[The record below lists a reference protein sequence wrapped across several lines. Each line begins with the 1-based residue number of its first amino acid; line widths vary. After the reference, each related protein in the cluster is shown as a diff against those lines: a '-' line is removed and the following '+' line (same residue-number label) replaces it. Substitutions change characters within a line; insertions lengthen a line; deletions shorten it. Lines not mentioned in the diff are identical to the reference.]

1 MQMSSDSDS
10 DDDKY
15 YEMKKKMVC
24 HHAQKMSIICSGAS
38 NVVGKYCENWVIK
51 AAPRTSILSGFGWL
65 QETIDTPEETYTMLR
80 MSAKVFFDL
89 HDMLVERYGLKH
101 SIFVS
106 SYESLA
112 MFLWILGVVKQ
123 IEERK
128 TVSNIQQIL
137 STVNF
142 MRYSFVSSRWP
153 LTT

>member
-1 MQMSSDSDS
+1 
-10 DDDKY
+10 
-15 YEMKKKMVC
+15 
-24 HHAQKMSIICSGAS
+24 
-38 NVVGKYCENWVIK
+38 
-51 AAPRTSILSGFGWL
+51 
-65 QETIDTPEETYTMLR
+65 MLR

-128 TVSNIQQIL
+128 TVSNIQRIL

-142 MRYSFVSSRWP
+142 TRYSFVWSRWH

>member
-1 MQMSSDSDS
+1 
-10 DDDKY
+10 
-15 YEMKKKMVC
+15 
-24 HHAQKMSIICSGAS
+24 
-38 NVVGKYCENWVIK
+38 
-51 AAPRTSILSGFGWL
+51 
-65 QETIDTPEETYTMLR
+65 MLR